1 MLKTTLNSRANKTK
15 GLAVTYR
22 SGSENKFGTCPKD
35 CELNPSGCGSNT
47 IDEKYLN
54 ALLNCNPKKGE
65 SFTFTHFSP
74 LFWKHKMSDKTTT
87 INWSTK
93 TVKQA
98 IQAIKDKIPSV
109 LVVDDKFFKNGKN
122 RKFDNVLFVRCPS
135 EYNKN
140 LGCLQCGSGKP
151 LCARQDREYVIGFT
165 SHGVFKKDAS
175 DPNKKGGCYG
185 NGGNVNIH
193 WQKMPNQI
201 QPESDAEK
209 LKNFKKELPHNA
221 IIRHHVVGDL
231 GHD

>member
-54 ALLNCNPKKGE
+54 ALLNCKPKKGE

-151 LCARQDREYVIGFT
+151 LCARQDLEYVIGFT

>member
-1 MLKTTLNSRANKTK
+1 MLKTTLNSQANKTK

-22 SGSENKFGTCPKD
+22 SGSQNKFGTCPTN
-35 CELNPSGCGSNT
+35 CELNPSGCGSNK
-47 IDEKYLN
+47 IDEKYLD
-54 ALLNCNPKKGE
+54 ALLNCKPKKGE
-65 SFTFTHFSP
+65 SFTFSHFSP
-74 LFWKHKMSDKTTT
+74 LFWFHKMNEKTTT

-98 IQAIKDKIPSV
+98 IQAVKNKIPSV

-135 EYNKN
+135 EYNKS

-151 LCARQDREYVIGFT
+151 LCARQNREYVIGFT

-175 DPNKKGGCYG
+175 DPTVNGGCYG

-201 QPESDAEK
+201 QTESDSEK

-231 GHD
+231 GDD

>member
-54 ALLNCNPKKGE
+54 ALLNCKPKKGE

-151 LCARQDREYVIGFT
+151 LCARQDREYIIGFT

-209 LKNFKKELPHNA
+209 LKNFKKVLPHNA